1 MASLAF
7 RLPRYRSSRM
17 EERDEVGLS
26 NGLAVTMF
34 GGELLAT
41 EVSVVPGKG
50 KLVLTGKLGEVMQE
64 SAQAAMSYVRSRAD
78 ALGLERDFYQ
88 KVDVHVHFPE
98 GAVPKDGPSAG
109 ITMVTSL
116 VSALLRLPVRR
127 DVAMTG
133 VVTLRGRWLPI
144 VTRRDVL
151 TVLSD
156 VGTLGDAAAL
166 LGVRPTRVANWAARH
181 EDFPSPVGR
190 VGRWS
195 VYMLSAIEAWAESSD
210 RIA

>member
-1 MASLAF
+1 M
-7 RLPRYRSSRM
+7 
-17 EERDEVGLS
+17 
-26 NGLAVTMF
+26 
-34 GGELLAT
+34 
-41 EVSVVPGKG
+41 
-50 KLVLTGKLGEVMQE
+50 LTGKLGEVMQE

-133 VVTLRGRWLPI
+133 EVTLRGRVLPI
-144 VTRRDVL
+144 GGVKDKILAAHRAGIFTCIIPSENQKDLKEIPPKVLRSMTIIPAEHMDEVLRSALVL
-151 TVLSD
+151 TDPAKFLSEPSQAVD
-156 VGTLGDAAAL
+156 WRTAH
-166 LGVRPTRVANWAARH
+166 PTP
-181 EDFPSPVGR
+181 E
-190 VGRWS
+190 S
-195 VYMLSAIEAWAESSD
+195 VQ
-210 RIA
+210 

>member
-1 MASLAF
+1 M
-7 RLPRYRSSRM
+7 
-17 EERDEVGLS
+17 
-26 NGLAVTMF
+26 NGGRVAVECSICR
-34 GGELLAT
+34 GG
-41 EVSVVPGKG
+41 
-50 KLVLTGKLGEVMQE
+50 
-64 SAQAAMSYVRSRAD
+64 
-78 ALGLERDFYQ
+78 
-88 KVDVHVHFPE
+88 FPLHYANVCQ
-98 GAVPKDGPSAG
+98 G
-109 ITMVTSL
+109 
-116 VSALLRLPVRR
+116 
-127 DVAMTG
+127 
-133 VVTLRGRWLPI
+133 GRWLPI

>member
-1 MASLAF
+1 MPIPEHPRIDNQGPQVLVAGHAIGGNHPTLMCEMCIRDRRF
-7 RLPRYRSSRM
+7 RITQQNLQKYLGVPRYRSSRI

-133 VVTLRGRWLPI
+133 EVTPVSYTHL
-144 VTRRDVL
+144 DVYKRQSL
-151 TVLSD
+151 
-156 VGTLGDAAAL
+156 GTA
-166 LGVRPTRVANWAARH
+166 
-181 EDFPSPVGR
+181 PSGK
-190 VGRWS
+190 
-195 VYMLSAIEAWAESSD
+195 
-210 RIA
+210 